1 MEKKVTFI
9 KIFGVLFLACSGFIL
24 FTSIAI
30 GPSINTITGVILL
43 FVSIFYLVNPALVY
57 TDDELQ
63 VKNLMGM
70 TLKRHSFINDKFTID
85 NRDIFINGK
94 KLRVGKGML
103 VQKEYNELLA
113 FILLK
118 NGDDDLTGEQKSKPL
133 KDDNVL
139 DSDII

>member
-24 FTSIAI
+24 FTSLAI
-30 GPSINTITGVILL
+30 GPSINTITGIILL
-43 FVSIFYLVNPALVY
+43 LVSIFYLVNPALVY

-70 TLKRHSFINDKFTID
+70 TLKRHSFINDKFTVD

-94 KLRVGKGML
+94 KLRIGKGML
-103 VQKEYNELLA
+103 VQKEYNELLTYIA
-113 FILLK
+113 LK
-118 NGDDDLTGEQKSKPL
+118 SGENAEPKVEKSKPL
-133 KDDNVL
+133 KDDNIL
-139 DSDII
+139 DSDLI